1 LEQAT
6 MQDLDSQQLESE
18 NEDFI
23 KSEMSDENSNELN
36 ESASEDAQLQTFLK
50 LKEHGQSSRTK
61 ALRLKEN
68 DVIVAIDG
76 SSYHESI
83 DQLVDLLSSGEEDDK
98 WLLTVWRNGKFFE
111 IFTRGPLGGIFEF
124 TRPEESQMIMELFQK
139 REMGQ
144 KEEYRI
150 FEALRDVKRVV
161 DVYDTTHTQLA
172 VILPPVWLVQQ
183 KMWEPLLAILCVYLI
198 TFSVNIYLF
207 ILAVDLVGLY
217 LRKGQVTL
225 RRSYGLFQDRQVWA
239 IVAAR
244 SDKEAQEMC
253 RNLDEKVNFINAVVK
268 PYKKEVPKRKKK
280 NKSGN
285 VLKASQQYT

>member
-1 LEQAT
+1 
-6 MQDLDSQQLESE
+6 MQDLDSQQSESE

-23 KSEMSDENSNELN
+23 KSETSDENSNELN
-36 ESASEDAQLQTFLK
+36 ESSSEEAQLQTFLK

-68 DVIVAIDG
+68 DVIVAVDG

-83 DQLVDLLSSGEEDDK
+83 DKLVDLLSSGEEDDM

-207 ILAVDLVGLY
+207 ILAVVLVGLY

-268 PYKKEVPKRKKK
+268 PYKKEVPKPRKR

>member
-1 LEQAT
+1 
-6 MQDLDSQQLESE
+6 MQDLDSQQSESK
-18 NEDFI
+18 NKDFTDR
-23 KSEMSDENSNELN
+23 EMSSENSNELN
-36 ESASEDAQLQTFLK
+36 EISSEEVQLQTFLK

-83 DQLVDLLSSGEEDDK
+83 DKLVDLLSSGEEDDM

-150 FEALRDVKRVV
+150 FEALREVKRVV

-207 ILAVDLVGLY
+207 ILAVVLVGLY

-253 RNLDEKVNFINAVVK
+253 RNLDEKVNFINSVVK
-268 PYKKEVPKRKKK
+268 PYKKEVPKPRKK

>member
-1 LEQAT
+1 
-6 MQDLDSQQLESE
+6 MQDLDSQQSESE
-18 NEDFI
+18 NGDFI
-23 KSEMSDENSNELN
+23 KSEMSNENSNELN
-36 ESASEDAQLQTFLK
+36 ESSSEEAQLQTFLK

-83 DQLVDLLSSGEEDDK
+83 DKLVDLLSSGEEDDM

-207 ILAVDLVGLY
+207 ILAVVLVGLY

-268 PYKKEVPKRKKK
+268 PYKKEVPKPRKK

>member
-1 LEQAT
+1 
-6 MQDLDSQQLESE
+6 MQDLDSQQSENE
-18 NEDFI
+18 NEDFT
-23 KSEMSDENSNELN
+23 KPEMSDESSNELN
-36 ESASEDAQLQTFLK
+36 ESSSEEAQLQTFLK

-83 DQLVDLLSSGEEDDK
+83 DKLVDLLSSGEEDDM

-172 VILPPVWLVQQ
+172 VILPPVWLIQQ

-207 ILAVDLVGLY
+207 ILAVVLVGLY

-253 RNLDEKVNFINAVVK
+253 RNLDEKINFINAVVK
-268 PYKKEVPKRKKK
+268 PYKKEVPKPRKK

>member
-1 LEQAT
+1 
-6 MQDLDSQQLESE
+6 MQDLDSQQSESE
-18 NEDFI
+18 NEDFN
-23 KSEMSDENSNELN
+23 KPEMSNENSNELN
-36 ESASEDAQLQTFLK
+36 ESSFEEAQLQTFLK

-83 DQLVDLLSSGEEDDK
+83 DKLVDLLSSGEEDDM

-172 VILPPVWLVQQ
+172 VILPPVWLLQQ

-207 ILAVDLVGLY
+207 ILAVVLVGL
-217 LRKGQVTL
+217 L
-225 RRSYGLFQDRQVWA
+225 
-239 IVAAR
+239 
-244 SDKEAQEMC
+244 
-253 RNLDEKVNFINAVVK
+253 
-268 PYKKEVPKRKKK
+268 KR
-280 NKSGN
+280 
-285 VLKASQQYT
+285 LLI

>member
-1 LEQAT
+1 
-6 MQDLDSQQLESE
+6 MQDLDSQQSESE

-23 KSEMSDENSNELN
+23 KSEMSDENSNKLN
-36 ESASEDAQLQTFLK
+36 ESSSEEAQLQTFLK

-68 DVIVAIDG
+68 DVIVAVDG

-83 DQLVDLLSSGEEDDK
+83 DKLVDLLSSGEEDDM

-207 ILAVDLVGLY
+207 ILAVVLVGLY

-268 PYKKEVPKRKKK
+268 PYKTEIPKPRKK

>member
-1 LEQAT
+1 
-6 MQDLDSQQLESE
+6 MQDLDSQQSESE

-36 ESASEDAQLQTFLK
+36 ESSSEEAQLQTFLK

-68 DVIVAIDG
+68 DVIVAVDG
-76 SSYHESI
+76 SNYHESI
-83 DQLVDLLSSGEEDDK
+83 DKLVDLLSSGEEDDM

-207 ILAVDLVGLY
+207 ILAVVLVGLY

-253 RNLDEKVNFINAVVK
+253 RNLDEKVNFINSVVK
-268 PYKKEVPKRKKK
+268 PYKKEAPKPRKK

>member
-1 LEQAT
+1 

-36 ESASEDAQLQTFLK
+36 ESSSEEAQLQTFLK

-83 DQLVDLLSSGEEDDK
+83 DKLVDLLSSGEEDDM

-207 ILAVDLVGLY
+207 ILAVVLVGLY

-268 PYKKEVPKRKKK
+268 PYKKEVPKPRKK

>member
-1 LEQAT
+1 
-6 MQDLDSQQLESE
+6 MQDLDSQQSESE

-36 ESASEDAQLQTFLK
+36 ESSSEEAQLQTFLK

-76 SSYHESI
+76 SNYHESI
-83 DQLVDLLSSGEEDDK
+83 DKLVDLLSSGEEDDM

-207 ILAVDLVGLY
+207 ILAVVLVGLY

-268 PYKKEVPKRKKK
+268 PYKKEVPKPRKKK
-280 NKSGN
+280 KSGN